1 MTNKLSIYKIKKLAK
16 YIAVELIRME
26 KETPNDGE
34 LGQIVRLFIKD
45 IFYRKNGKNRKN
57 RKGNSRGLLSDEV
70 S

>member
-57 RKGNSRGLLSDEV
+57 RKSNSRGLLSDEV

>member
-45 IFYRKNGKNRKN
+45 IFYRKNGKNRKS
-57 RKGNSRGLLSDEV
+57 NSKGLLSDEV